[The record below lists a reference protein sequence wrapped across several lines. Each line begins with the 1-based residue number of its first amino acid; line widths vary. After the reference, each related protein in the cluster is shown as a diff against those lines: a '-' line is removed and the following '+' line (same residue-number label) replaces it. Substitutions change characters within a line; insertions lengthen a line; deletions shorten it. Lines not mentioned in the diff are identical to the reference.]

1 MINPHFFSNEN
12 ARRRGKNRNSAR
24 ANFFGCHSTIKNNR
38 KRDRVT
44 PWQHFKT
51 IRSKL
56 KIMSNITSIFRLV
69 CFIGHI
75 GLVHSFLIG
84 KANRKF
90 SVKLDDIPV
99 SVEINEP
106 VHQPFAVLDQWRD
119 FECLRNSTLEEE
131 RLGPFFAER
140 PSLIVQRLAKVSSTL
155 YRAQQEWQ
163 STGDDEAGSYFL
175 EESEAETR
183 RANTLCE
190 TVSSLG
196 PVAVKIGQTLSQRPD
211 LVGDS
216 AAKALKQLQTKN
228 VAYENEIA
236 YAVIHESLN
245 YRKGPLAPGI
255 ETSHPDIDPHGPP
268 LFSKM
273 TPDPVAC
280 ASLGQVYRATTVD
293 GKEVAVKVQRPDA
306 ITVLASDVQCFRI
319 VFRCRSF
326 LLSVSNKFKA
336 VRNKKDGFTE
346 AELRGNQT
354 IGSVIDR
361 VARDIKKELDYRL
374 EAKNSDHFRK
384 SLDFLGF
391 VTTPDVVQ
399 ATDRV
404 ILTEWAN
411 ARHLDKLSTSEGLA
425 MTRMAVEACT
435 ASMVLTGFVHADPHE
450 GNLMLHDDGRIVF
463 LDFGLMSDVDS
474 NVMEGFARGI
484 QALLS
489 EDWTAL
495 TEAFSDVGFVTTP
508 IMHRSKGEL
517 WRSDPKFG
525 LPQLTEELKNEM
537 ETTEGGTSRFGALA
551 TVLNKMVSML
561 LEIGSKTCFTNITQ
575 VIFHLVRCV
584 H

>member
-1 MINPHFFSNEN
+1 M
-12 ARRRGKNRNSAR
+12 G
-24 ANFFGCHSTIKNNR
+24 
-38 KRDRVT
+38 
-44 PWQHFKT
+44 
-51 IRSKL
+51 
-56 KIMSNITSIFRLV
+56 
-69 CFIGHI
+69 
-75 GLVHSFLIG
+75 
-84 KANRKF
+84 
-90 SVKLDDIPV
+90 
-99 SVEINEP
+99 
-106 VHQPFAVLDQWRD
+106 
-119 FECLRNSTLEEE
+119 
-131 RLGPFFAER
+131 
-140 PSLIVQRLAKVSSTL
+140 
-155 YRAQQEWQ
+155 
-163 STGDDEAGSYFL
+163 
-175 EESEAETR
+175 
-183 RANTLCE
+183 
-190 TVSSLG
+190 
-196 PVAVKIGQTLSQRPD
+196 
-211 LVGDS
+211 
-216 AAKALKQLQTKN
+216 
-228 VAYENEIA
+228 
-236 YAVIHESLN
+236 
-245 YRKGPLAPGI
+245 
-255 ETSHPDIDPHGPP
+255 
-268 LFSKM
+268 
-273 TPDPVAC
+273 
-280 ASLGQVYRATTVD
+280 

-551 TVLNKMVSML
+551 TALNKGLSPRWLLFTPPYVLLLIRTFLTLEGIAASIDPDFNIYEMASPWAIQRSLSPSTKKGFDLFRSSILTENNRIQWQRLLELTNVKNDAITIPKAEEEPRQVSAINKKKRINEKDAAKKTAMKNALLSKLCSRDGRLILQMAGNKAAQHLLRERPEKGEDNILRKSQNESIAIEDRRPLSETCTLLRERQLRWTRKVIPILIKIHAQRCLSQIKGLKAIVKFFFVGLKVML
-561 LEIGSKTCFTNITQ
+561 LSLIKESTSKIKLKRKRSTS
-575 VIFHLVRCV
+575 LPA
-584 H
+584 